1 MINRFLHGLT
11 NRRTLSN
18 ATGTLF
24 TSSPDFVPAPLT
36 AAAQQLRTAL
46 CLDDQNTDYYLQA
59 YAALIEAYPDLK
71 SMLNDPAV
79 SYSVHDFLPRGV
91 VSVNCALVSNSASYN
106 IGYVASGLCQI
117 TQLETGVQVMADCL
131 ASADPQEI
139 WLRINWPSNIPF
151 SGLLQLNQPWA
162 PGLVVQ
168 LIVSPSQFPY
178 AAALAGLASQPYFSL
193 LLQRFQ
199 LQETF
204 QNTVDPQDS
213 LALALAVIAS
223 GNPAAYPPS

>member
-1 MINRFLHGLT
+1 
-11 NRRTLSN
+11 
-18 ATGTLF
+18 
-24 TSSPDFVPAPLT
+24 VPAPLT

-91 VSVNCALVSNSASYN
+91 VSVNCALVSNSASSGTFTDPKPTGLPLALTYN